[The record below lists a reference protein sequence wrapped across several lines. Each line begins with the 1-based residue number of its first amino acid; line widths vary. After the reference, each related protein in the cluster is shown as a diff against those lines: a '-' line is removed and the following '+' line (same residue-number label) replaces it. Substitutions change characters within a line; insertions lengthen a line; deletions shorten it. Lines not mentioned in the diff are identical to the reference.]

1 MTSWAGLQEV
11 GADGMGHEAYSWGG
25 GAKAHRGSVAWWVT
39 EQQIT
44 DE

>member
-1 MTSWAGLQEV
+1 MGRAPGSWRGRH
-11 GADGMGHEAYSWGG
+11 GHEAYSWGG